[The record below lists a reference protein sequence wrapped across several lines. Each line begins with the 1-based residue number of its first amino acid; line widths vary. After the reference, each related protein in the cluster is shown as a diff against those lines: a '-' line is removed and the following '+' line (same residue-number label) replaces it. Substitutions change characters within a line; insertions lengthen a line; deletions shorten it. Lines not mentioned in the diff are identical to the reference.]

1 MSTVKQPLIKYLTL
15 FLFGFSHL
23 ILKEIIPVGGGGISL
38 VFVIT
43 IPVLIILSGI
53 FAGIVYW
60 MDKKSVEPLKQHI
73 WFVFFV
79 FILSLITFGMFP
91 YA

>member
-1 MSTVKQPLIKYLTL
+1 MIRENQLLIKYLTL
-15 FLFGFSHL
+15 VLLGVSHV
-23 ILKEIIPVGGGGISL
+23 IMQEIIPVGGGGINL

-43 IPVLIILSGI
+43 IPVLIMLSGI
-53 FAGIVYW
+53 FAVIVYW
-60 MDKKSVEPLKQHI
+60 IDKKNIETLQQHF

-79 FILSLITFGMFP
+79 FILSLITFGIFP